1 MQGEECLGE
10 CCCITALSL
19 RPSPFCLWQ
28 PHTHLQIL
36 QQAKE
41 KKKKVPETV
50 MLLTSRIIWIHSEGE
65 KCDTMMKDKS
75 LMVLFLS

>member
-1 MQGEECLGE
+1 MLRRMLLHYSTEFKTVTL
-10 CCCITALSL
+10 LSVATTHS
-19 RPSPFCLWQ
+19 SPDSS
-28 PHTHLQIL
+28 
-36 QQAKE
+36 AGKR